1 MKNLHEAATLRR
13 QDQSQKKV
21 KVSSNMWQATDEDVA
36 YFKVLAQI
44 KNEKSDEYIK
54 TMLPLLAEHVAEYV
68 YDAIGEEVVAP
79 ISDMKA
85 NYKVFIAKAL
95 QHNMTNAGVKGRSM
109 GTVSYTYN
117 IDFPKAL
124 YAQYLPRKRAKFHA
138 F

>member
-1 MKNLHEAATLRR
+1 MATLKK
-13 QDQSQKKV
+13 QSQSQKKV
-21 KVSSNMWQATDEDVA
+21 KVSNLWQATDEEVK
-36 YFKVLAQI
+36 YFKALAQI
-44 KNEKSDEYIK
+44 KGDKSDEYIK
-54 TMLPLLAEHVAEYV
+54 MMLPLLAEHVAEYV

-79 ISDMKA
+79 ISGMKA

-124 YAQYLPRKRAKFHA
+124 YGQYLPRKRAKFHV

>member
-1 MKNLHEAATLRR
+1 
-13 QDQSQKKV
+13 
-21 KVSSNMWQATDEDVA
+21 MWQATDEEVT
-36 YFKVLAQI
+36 YFKALAQI
-44 KNEKSDEYIK
+44 KGDKSDEYIK
-54 TMLPLLAEHVAEYV
+54 MMLPLLAEHVAEYV
-68 YDAIGEEVVAP
+68 YDAIGEEVVTP

-124 YAQYLPRKRAKFHA
+124 YGQYLPRKRAKFHV

>member
-1 MKNLHEAATLRR
+1 MATLKK
-13 QDQSQKKV
+13 QSQSQKKA
-21 KVSSNMWQATDEDVA
+21 KVSNMWQATDEEVT
-36 YFKVLAQI
+36 YFKALAQI
-44 KNEKSDEYIK
+44 KGDKSDEYVK
-54 TMLPLLAEHVAEYV
+54 MMLPLLAEHVAEYV

-85 NYKVFIAKAL
+85 SYKVFIAKAL

-124 YAQYLPRKRAKFHA
+124 YGQYLPRKRAKFHV

>member
-1 MKNLHEAATLRR
+1 MATLKK
-13 QDQSQKKV
+13 QSQSQKKA
-21 KVSSNMWQATDEDVA
+21 KVSNMWQATDEEVT
-36 YFKVLAQI
+36 YFKALAQI
-44 KNEKSDEYIK
+44 KGDKSDEYIK
-54 TMLPLLAEHVAEYV
+54 MMLPLLAEHVAGYV

-124 YAQYLPRKRAKFHA
+124 YGQYLPRKRAKFHV

>member
-1 MKNLHEAATLRR
+1 MATLKK
-13 QDQSQKKV
+13 QSQSQKKA
-21 KVSSNMWQATDEDVA
+21 KVSNMWQATDEEVT
-36 YFKVLAQI
+36 YFKALAQI
-44 KNEKSDEYIK
+44 KGDKSDEYIK
-54 TMLPLLAEHVAEYV
+54 MMLPLLAEHVAEYV
-68 YDAIGEEVVAP
+68 FDAIGEEVVAP

-117 IDFPKAL
+117 IDFPKSL
-124 YAQYLPRKRAKFHA
+124 YGQYLPRKRAKFHV

>member
-1 MKNLHEAATLRR
+1 MAMLKK
-13 QDQSQKKV
+13 QSQSQKKA
-21 KVSSNMWQATDEDVA
+21 KVSNMWQATDEEVT
-36 YFKVLAQI
+36 YFKALAQI
-44 KNEKSDEYIK
+44 KGDKSDEYIK
-54 TMLPLLAEHVAEYV
+54 MMLPLLAEHVAEYV
-68 YDAIGEEVVAP
+68 YDAIGEEVVTP

-124 YAQYLPRKRAKFHA
+124 YGQYLPRKRAKFHV

>member
-1 MKNLHEAATLRR
+1 MAMLKK
-13 QDQSQKKV
+13 QSQSQKKA
-21 KVSSNMWQATDEDVA
+21 KVSNMWQVTDEEVT
-36 YFKVLAQI
+36 YFKALAQI
-44 KNEKSDEYIK
+44 KGDKSGEYIK
-54 TMLPLLAEHVAEYV
+54 MMLPLLAEHVAEYV
-68 YDAIGEEVVAP
+68 YDAIGEEVVTP

-124 YAQYLPRKRAKFHA
+124 YGQYLPRKRAKFHV